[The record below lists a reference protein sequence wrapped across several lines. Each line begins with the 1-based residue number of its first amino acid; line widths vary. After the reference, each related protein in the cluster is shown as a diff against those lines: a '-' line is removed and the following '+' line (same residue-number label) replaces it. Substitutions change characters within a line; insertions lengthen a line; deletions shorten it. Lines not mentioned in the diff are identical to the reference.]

1 MKVVKCEKMFM
12 LDCLLGRDCGD
23 SKRRDLA
30 RSIVFKGEMGRKGPS
45 PNTLKLAQAAKQ
57 WFHRWKLRAT

>member
-23 SKRRDLA
+23 SKGSKGTFSKHSKT
-30 RSIVFKGEMGRKGPS
+30 RSGG
-45 PNTLKLAQAAKQ
+45 
-57 WFHRWKLRAT
+57 